1 MVRCDI
7 RRTFSNAW
15 RRTADLLK
23 FMGLFSALSG
33 KIYRFNS
40 INIPID
46 NGIAARIKELDE
58 SSTERI
64 LLTMAFGIT
73 QEMVGLIFH
82 PDDGIFRKSLDSLT
96 KESLEKTYY
105 VLMDL
110 SISQIIQTPM
120 LNIDEKGLINDF
132 AQISKS
138 TADKKKEDVEIYKKA
153 ESGVMKAYENICQN
167 LSREGDAQ
175 TAIPFGTSFIKIH
188 NDVMTKLGKA
198 IYN

>member
-1 MVRCDI
+1 
-7 RRTFSNAW
+7 
-15 RRTADLLK
+15 
-23 FMGLFSALSG
+23 MGLFSALTG

-46 NGIAARIKELDE
+46 NGIAASIKELDE

-82 PDDGIFRKSLDSLT
+82 PDNGIFRKSLDSLT
-96 KESLEKTYY
+96 KESLGKIYY

-110 SISQIIQTPM
+110 SVSQIIQTPM
-120 LNIDEKGLINDF
+120 LNIDSKSLINSF
-132 AQISKS
+132 AKISQS
-138 TADKKKEDVEIYKKA
+138 TADKKTEDVESYKKA

-167 LSREGDAQ
+167 LNREGDAQ
-175 TAIPFGTSFIKIH
+175 SAISFGTSFINIH
-188 NDVMTKLGKA
+188 NEVITKLGEA
-198 IYN
+198 IYKK

>member
-1 MVRCDI
+1 
-7 RRTFSNAW
+7 
-15 RRTADLLK
+15 
-23 FMGLFSALSG
+23 MGLFSALSG

-82 PDDGIFRKSLDSLT
+82 PDNGIFRKSLDSLT
-96 KESLEKTYY
+96 KESLEKTYH

-110 SISQIIQTPM
+110 SVSQILQAPM
-120 LNIDEKGLINDF
+120 LNVD
-132 AQISKS
+132 SKS
-138 TADKKKEDVEIYKKA
+138 LIGNLAKILQSTESRKMEDVEIYKKA

-167 LSREGDAQ
+167 LNREGDAQ
-175 TAIPFGTSFIKIH
+175 TAILFGKSFINIH
-188 NDVMTKLGKA
+188 SEVMNKLLDA
-198 IYN
+198 IYNK

>member
-1 MVRCDI
+1 
-7 RRTFSNAW
+7 
-15 RRTADLLK
+15 
-23 FMGLFSALSG
+23 MGLFSALSG

-46 NGIAARIKELDE
+46 NGIAARIKELEE

-64 LLTMAFGIT
+64 LLTMAFGTT

-82 PDDGIFRKSLDSLT
+82 PDNGIFRKSLDSLT
-96 KESLEKTYY
+96 KESLEKIYY

-120 LNIDEKGLINDF
+120 LNIDNKSLISSF
-132 AQISKS
+132 AKISQS
-138 TADKKKEDVEIYKKA
+138 TEDKKIEDVETYKKA

-167 LSREGDAQ
+167 LNREGDAQ
-175 TAIPFGTSFIKIH
+175 SAIPFGTSFINIH
-188 NDVMTKLGKA
+188 NDVMTKLVEA
-198 IYN
+198 IYNK

>member
-1 MVRCDI
+1 
-7 RRTFSNAW
+7 
-15 RRTADLLK
+15 
-23 FMGLFSALSG
+23 MGLFSALSG
-33 KIYRFNS
+33 KIYHFNS

-82 PDDGIFRKSLDSLT
+82 PDNGIFRKSLNSLT
-96 KESLEKTYY
+96 KESLGETYY

-110 SISQIIQTPM
+110 SVSQIIQTHM
-120 LNIDEKGLINDF
+120 LNVDNEKLISDF
-132 AQISKS
+132 AKISQS
-138 TADKKKEDVEIYKKA
+138 NTEKKTKDIEVYKNA

-167 LSREGDAQ
+167 LNREGDAQ
-175 TAIPFGTSFIKIH
+175 TAVPFGTSFIKIH
-188 NDVMTKLGKA
+188 NDVMTKLVDA
-198 IYN
+198 IYNK

>member
-1 MVRCDI
+1 
-7 RRTFSNAW
+7 
-15 RRTADLLK
+15 
-23 FMGLFSALSG
+23 MGLFSALSG

-82 PDDGIFRKSLDSLT
+82 PDNGIFRKSLDALT

-110 SISQIIQTPM
+110 SVSQIIQAPV
-120 LNIDEKGLINDF
+120 LNVDSENLIANF
-132 AQISKS
+132 AKISQS
-138 TADKKKEDVEIYKKA
+138 TVDKKTEDIEVYKKA
-153 ESGVMKAYENICQN
+153 ESGVMKAYENICEN
-167 LSREGDAQ
+167 LNIKGEAQ
-175 TAIPFGTSFIKIH
+175 SAIPFGTSFINIH
-188 NDVMTKLGKA
+188 NEVMTKLVDA
-198 IYN
+198 IYKK

>member
-1 MVRCDI
+1 LLIGLLD
-7 RRTFSNAW
+7 TAESN
-15 RRTADLLK
+15 LNK
-23 FMGLFSALSG
+23 NNMGLFSALSG

-64 LLTMAFGIT
+64 LLTMSFGIT

-82 PDDGIFRKSLDSLT
+82 PDNGIFRKSLDSLT

-110 SISQIIQTPM
+110 SVSQIIQAPM
-120 LNIDEKGLINDF
+120 LNINSENLISSF
-132 AQISKS
+132 AKISQS
-138 TADKKKEDVEIYKKA
+138 TVDKKTEDIEVYKKA
-153 ESGVMKAYENICQN
+153 DSGVMKAYESICLN
-167 LSREGDAQ
+167 LNRQGDAQ
-175 TAIPFGTSFIKIH
+175 SAIPFGTSFLKIY
-188 NDVMTKLGKA
+188 NEVITKLVEA
-198 IYN
+198 IYNK